1 MTDVKL
7 LTRFSETSDFTP
19 VIFFVCFVD
28 MKITDYFLSRLRRH
42 WDYYEVPADLG
53 RNAKY
58 RLYDFKLDRS
68 LLRSADGAR
77 RACLRGSNKAIGL

>member
-19 VIFFVCFVD
+19 VIFFVCFVG

-42 WDYYEVPADLG
+42 EEL
-53 RNAKY
+53 
-58 RLYDFKLDRS
+58 
-68 LLRSADGAR
+68 
-77 RACLRGSNKAIGL
+77 